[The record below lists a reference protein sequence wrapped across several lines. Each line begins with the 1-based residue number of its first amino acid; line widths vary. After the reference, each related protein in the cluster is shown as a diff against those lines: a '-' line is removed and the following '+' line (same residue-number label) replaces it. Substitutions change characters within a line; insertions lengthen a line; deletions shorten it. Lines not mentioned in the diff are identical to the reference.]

1 MSGLQNG
8 LAGFLTGLGL
18 IAAIGPQNV
27 FIIRQGVARSHVF
40 AVALTAALCDAVLI
54 GIGVAGL
61 GSAVATVSWL
71 AVATALGGAAF
82 LLVYGLLA
90 LRSAVRGSV
99 TTWNAAA
106 EGSSGTARTAVLA
119 TLAISL
125 LNPHVYLD
133 TVVLLGGIGGQ
144 LDAAGRSAFTAGAV
158 SASVVWFFGLAF
170 GARALAPVFRKPVT
184 QRLLDGFV
192 AAVMFG
198 VAFFLLKDVFAG

>member
-1 MSGLQNG
+1 MSGLQDSFS
-8 LAGFLTGLGL
+8 GFITGLGL

-27 FIIRQGVARSHVF
+27 FIIRQGVARNHVF
-40 AVALTAALCDAVLI
+40 AVALTAVLCDAVLI
-54 GIGVAGL
+54 WLGVAGL
-61 GSAVATVSWL
+61 GSAVATISWL
-71 AVATALGGAAF
+71 ATATALGGAAF
-82 LLVYGLLA
+82 LLVYGFLA
-90 LRSAVRGSV
+90 LQSALRGSA
-99 TTWNAAA
+99 TTWSGVA

-144 LDAAGRSAFTAGAV
+144 LDAAGRTAFTAGGI

-184 QRLLDGFV
+184 QRLLDAFV

-198 VAFFLLKDVFAG
+198 VAFFLLKGVFTP